1 MRNCNM
7 DAKCVKCGELHL
19 TKDCTLPAR
28 RATDDRSKIRCAN
41 CSQNHTSSYKGCP
54 ARKNH
59 IQENEEKKKMQS
71 SRRKDA
77 PALSH
82 APGGRSFRST
92 FVTPSKS
99 FADAVK
105 DGSSATVV
113 AAAAVAVDGA
123 AGGGGYA
130 GPDQS
135 ELFSLHEF
143 MNLASDLFTRL
154 SSCKTKAQQFL
165 ALSELMIKYVYNG

>member
-19 TKDCTLPAR
+19 TKDCTLPPR

-41 CSQNHTSSYKGCP
+41 CSQNHTS
-54 ARKNH
+54 
-59 IQENEEKKKMQS
+59 
-71 SRRKDA
+71 
-77 PALSH
+77 
-82 APGGRSFRST
+82 
-92 FVTPSKS
+92 
-99 FADAVK
+99 
-105 DGSSATVV
+105 GSSATVV

>member
-1 MRNCNM
+1 
-7 DAKCVKCGELHL
+7 
-19 TKDCTLPAR
+19 
-28 RATDDRSKIRCAN
+28 
-41 CSQNHTSSYKGCP
+41 
-54 ARKNH
+54 
-59 IQENEEKKKMQS
+59 MQS
-71 SRRKDA
+71 SRIKDA

-99 FADAVK
+99 FADAIK
-105 DGSSATVV
+105 NGSSATVV

-123 AGGGGYA
+123 AGGRGYA